1 LRTGSPVQ
9 SLHESLADALHR
21 LGVDHF
27 DLDRQGN
34 VQLWQQMW
42 GSTACG
48 HPGMG
53 GASMTECD
61 IVSVEY
67 RGRLLVYSAGR
78 LLHDVGPD
86 AGAEAREAMAFAVR
100 DRAVPAGR
108 RA

>member
-1 LRTGSPVQ
+1 
-9 SLHESLADALHR
+9 
-21 LGVDHF
+21 
-27 DLDRQGN
+27 
-34 VQLWQQMW
+34 
-42 GSTACG
+42 
-48 HPGMG
+48 
-53 GASMTECD
+53 MTECD